1 MCSVFIAAG
10 KLSLVAENKGFPLVV
25 HGLLIVVASL
35 VSEHG
40 LWCTWASVLVAHRL
54 LSIGSVVVGPG
65 PGCAEECGI
74 FLQQGWNWCPL
85 HWQADS

>member
-1 MCSVFIAAG
+1 MCSVFIAAD

-35 VSEHG
+35 VSEHR
-40 LWCTWASVLVAHRL
+40 LWCMWA
-54 LSIGSVVVGPG
+54 SVVVGPG